1 MVNFKYQVLLHVVV
15 MLLLGYIYT
24 GRNRFFSKLFDK
36 IVIYFILRVCL
47 G

>member
-24 GRNRFFSKLFDK
+24 GRNRFFSKCLQ